1 MSEKKFH
8 VANFGCRVSQA
19 EGGAIDAELSAN
31 APDTARAESPFH
43 ADVLIINSCT
53 VTEEAD
59 RDVRRLIRRVARRN
73 PETEIIVTGC
83 YAQRRPEELAAMP
96 QVRYVVGNSHKGTV
110 GSLARGRFEG
120 SLNDGRVAGSSNDGR
135 VTGSSNDGRAAGSSN
150 DGRAEIFCS
159 EIFIDRRLSKPP
171 YQGSG
176 GRTRA
181 TVKVQDGCNATCAFC
196 IIPTVRGPGRSLAP
210 ESVIGQVRDLVE
222 RGFHE
227 VVFSGIHLGSYG
239 RDIGPRCSLTE
250 LVSRT
255 LVGVPALERL
265 RLSSIEPLEVTAEII
280 DRVANDSRVATH
292 LHVPMQ
298 SGSSRVLEAMR
309 RPYRAPEY
317 AALVERIRRAAP
329 DAAIGADVMV
339 GFPGETDDDFLMT
352 YRLIEKSSLTYLHV
366 FPYSPRPGTAAAAF
380 PNPVPEHVARFRGQQ
395 LRELIGRKNDA
406 FRRRFVGRDIWVL
419 VLDEE
424 AKSGWRSAISDNF
437 IKVRVPQALAA
448 NRWYRMPI
456 SGVQGQGLEA
466 RDYMMTTAAEVV

>member
-1 MSEKKFH
+1 MPVKKFH
-8 VANFGCRVSQA
+8 IVNFGCRTSQS
-19 EGGAIDAELSAN
+19 EGGAIGAELSASVGH
-31 APDTARAESPFH
+31 DARTESPFH
-43 ADVLIINSCT
+43 ADVLIVNSCT

-83 YAQRRPEELAAMP
+83 YAQRRPGELAAMP
-96 QVRYVVGNSHKGTV
+96 QVHYVVGNSHKRMV
-110 GSLARGRFEG
+110 ASLARERLEA
-120 SLNDGRVAGSSNDGR
+120 STD
-135 VTGSSNDGRAAGSSN
+135 

-159 EIFIDRRLSKPP
+159 EIFTDRGLSETA

-181 TVKVQDGCNATCAFC
+181 TIKVQDGCNATCSFC
-196 IIPTVRGPGRSLAP
+196 IIPTVRGPGRSLPA
-210 ESVIGQVRDLVE
+210 EGVVGQVRDLVE
-222 RGFHE
+222 RGYRE

-239 RDIGPRCSLTE
+239 RDIEPRCSLKE

-255 LVGVPALERL
+255 LDDVPALERL

-298 SGSSRVLEAMR
+298 SGSSRILQAMR

-317 AALVERIRRAAP
+317 AALVERIRGAAP

-366 FPYSPRPGTAAAAF
+366 FPYSPRPGTGAADC
-380 PNPVPEHVARFRGQQ
+380 PNPVPEHVARFRGRQ
-395 LRELIGRKNDA
+395 LRELISRKNEA
-406 FRRRFVGRDIWVL
+406 FRRRFVGREIWVL

-424 AKSGWRSAISDNF
+424 AKSGWRAALSDNF
-437 IKVRVPQALAA
+437 IKVRVPEALAA
-448 NRWYRMPI
+448 NRWHHIPI
-456 SGVQGQGLEA
+456 SGVQGPGLQA
-466 RDYMMTTAAEVV
+466 QDSMMTTAAEMV

>member
-1 MSEKKFH
+1 MPEKKFH
-8 VANFGCRVSQA
+8 IANFGCRTSQS
-19 EGGAIDAELSAN
+19 EGGAIHAELSAG
-31 APDTARAESPFH
+31 AGTGAEAESPFH
-43 ADVLIINSCT
+43 ADVLVINSCT

-96 QVRYVVGNSHKGTV
+96 QVRYVVGNSHKGMV
-110 GSLARGRFEG
+110 GALAERHLEG
-120 SLNDGRVAGSSNDGR
+120 SVD
-135 VTGSSNDGRAAGSSN
+135 

-159 EIFIDRRLSKPP
+159 EIFTDRRLSEPE

-181 TVKVQDGCNATCAFC
+181 TIKVQDGCNATCAFC
-196 IIPTVRGPGRSLAP
+196 IIPTVRGPGRSLP
-210 ESVIGQVRDLVE
+210 LESVVGQVRNLVE
-222 RGFHE
+222 RGYRE

-239 RDIGPRCSLTE
+239 RDIKPRCSLSE

-255 LVGVPALERL
+255 LDGVPALERL
-265 RLSSIEPLEVTAEII
+265 RLSSIEPLEVTPEVIE
-280 DRVANDSRVATH
+280 RVANDSRVASH

-298 SGSSRVLEAMR
+298 SGSSRILEAMR

-317 AALVERIRRAAP
+317 AALVERIRAAAP

-352 YRLIEKSSLTYLHV
+352 YRLIEESSLTYLHV
-366 FPYSPRPGTAAAAF
+366 FPYSPRPGTAAAEY
-380 PNPVPEHVARFRGQQ
+380 PNPVPEHVSRFRGKQ
-395 LRELIGRKNDA
+395 LRELIGRKNEA
-406 FRRRFVGRDIWVL
+406 FRRRFVGREIWLL

-424 AKSGWRSAISDNF
+424 AKFGWRSAVSDNF
-437 IKVRVPQALAA
+437 IKVRVPEALAA
-448 NRWYRMPI
+448 NRWHRMPI
-456 SGVQGQGLEA
+456 SGIQGPGLDA
-466 RDYMMTTAAEVV
+466 QDSNSCINNMRSSI

>member
-1 MSEKKFH
+1 MPEKKFH
-8 VANFGCRVSQA
+8 IVNFGCRTSQS
-19 EGGAIDAELSAN
+19 EGGAIHAELSAS
-31 APDTARAESPFH
+31 AGSAALADSPFQ

-96 QVRYVVGNSHKGTV
+96 QVRYVVGNSHKGMV
-110 GSLARGRFEG
+110 GALARGRLEA
-120 SLNDGRVAGSSNDGR
+120 STD
-135 VTGSSNDGRAAGSSN
+135 

-159 EIFIDRRLSKPP
+159 EIFPQRRLSEPA
-171 YQGSG
+171 YQGTG

-196 IIPTVRGPGRSLAP
+196 IIPTVRGPGRSLGPDSA
-210 ESVIGQVRDLVE
+210 VAQVRDLVD
-222 RGFHE
+222 RGFRE

-239 RDIGPRCSLTE
+239 RDIEPRCSLTE

-255 LVGVPALERL
+255 LDEVPALEKL
-265 RLSSIEPLEVTAEII
+265 RLSSIEPLEVTPEII

-309 RPYRAPEY
+309 RPYRAPAF
-317 AALVERIRRAAP
+317 AALIEGIRSAAP

-339 GFPGETDDDFLMT
+339 GFPGETDDDFRLT
-352 YRLIEKSSLTYLHV
+352 YRLIEESALTYLHV
-366 FPYSPRPGTAAAAF
+366 FPYSPRPGTAAAAY
-380 PNPVPEHVARFRGQQ
+380 PNPVPAHVTRFRGQQ
-395 LRELIGRKNDA
+395 LRELIGRKNAA

-419 VLDEE
+419 VLDEAAE
-424 AKSGWRSAISDNF
+424 SGWRSAISDNF
-437 IKVRVPQALAA
+437 IKVRVPEALAA
-448 NRWYRMPI
+448 NRWHRIPI
-456 SGVQGQGLEA
+456 SGVQGPGLEA
-466 RDYMMTTAAEVV
+466 ADSMMTTAAAIV